1 MTVEPPPD
9 YREEVDIVRIDPLFL
24 ERQRNRYASRG
35 VAFLVI
41 LNGIAALILLS
52 NFLRLHPQVGNAPKV
67 AAAMVVFGAGV
78 AAALASMF
86 FAYLRRTVRLWAP
99 ERAPAA
105 PIGWWL
111 ALIAAV
117 LSAVCFVAGLRMVGT
132 AIAPTLVT
140 AAKVSQTPV
149 KGEQGPQGLPGPA
162 GSSGT
167 QRVRKAIPDHRARR
181 ANRDPKATWR
191 KRREGRS
198 WTTWSCRTRRAS
210 WSKLIT
216 VRSAAVVSRIIPKR
230 TEGLCN
236 RRAFR

>member
-9 YREEVDIVRIDPLFL
+9 YREEVDIVRIDPLFWKPS
-24 ERQRNRYASRG
+24 ECTEGSGRNGGLWGWGCR
-35 VAFLVI
+35 
-41 LNGIAALILLS
+41 
-52 NFLRLHPQVGNAPKV
+52 
-67 AAAMVVFGAGV
+67 GAGKSCFCLYPCGERS
-78 AAALASMF
+78 A
-86 FAYLRRTVRLWAP
+86 LWAP

-162 GSSGT
+162 GAQGPKGEKGDTGPQGEKGEPGS
-167 QRVRKAIPDHRARR
+167 QRRP
-181 ANRDPKATWR
+181 WR

-198 WTTWSCRTRRAS
+198 WTTWPCRTCRAS
-210 WSKLIT
+210 WAKLIT

-230 TEGLCN
+230 TEGPCN